1 MKTIFIQYSMDIVV
15 FLNKKIEPKNNN
27 IKEKWFNRRVRNKR
41 KESEK
46 MFKMIQKIFNR
57 SIDEKE
63 IDYETAQKIVKKQNG
78 VLIDVRSKQEY
89 EEGHLPEAILI
100 PLYDLKEKLKE
111 KEPDKQRAIVL
122 YCSSG
127 ARSKQAKIQL
137 EQMGY
142 NNVFHI
148 KGGLNS
154 LN

>member
-1 MKTIFIQYSMDIVV
+1 MEFELNIIRAIQSIANSFLDGLFQFIT
-15 FLNKKIEPKNNN
+15 
-27 IKEKWFNRRVRNKR
+27 
-41 KESEK
+41 
-46 MFKMIQKIFNR
+46 MFG
-57 SIDEKE
+57 E
-63 IDYETAQKIVKKQNG
+63 
-78 VLIDVRSKQEY
+78 
-89 EEGHLPEAILI
+89 EAILI

-111 KEPDKQRAIVL
+111 KETDKQRAIVL

>member
-1 MKTIFIQYSMDIVV
+1 MDGLFQLIT
-15 FLNKKIEPKNNN
+15 
-27 IKEKWFNRRVRNKR
+27 
-41 KESEK
+41 
-46 MFKMIQKIFNR
+46 MFG
-57 SIDEKE
+57 E
-63 IDYETAQKIVKKQNG
+63 
-78 VLIDVRSKQEY
+78 
-89 EEGHLPEAILI
+89 EAILI

-111 KEPDKQRAIVL
+111 KETDKQRAIVL